1 MNILFMVLLIITA
14 VCFAV
19 GIIAPPETRLRLLA
33 AGLLAWV
40 LVPLIQ
46 TIDRVTR

>member
-1 MNILFMVLLIITA
+1 MNILFMFLLIISA
-14 VCFAV
+14 GCFAV
-19 GIIAPPETRLRLLA
+19 GIIAPPNTRLSLLA
-33 AGLLAWV
+33 AGLLAGV